1 MTIKDENLSDGIF
14 ILVLY
19 ITVKKW
25 YVNKRWLYHQL
36 FFVLFYSG
44 RRPSYMILNSPYT
57 CTQFLIVTVYFF
69 IASNVAK
76 YKALR
81 MAVSLGKTLL

>member
-1 MTIKDENLSDGIF
+1 MIIKDENLSDGIF

-25 YVNKRWLYHQL
+25 YVNKRWLYHPL
-36 FFVLFYSG
+36 FFILLHSG
-44 RRPSYMILNSPYT
+44 SRPSYMILNSPYT
-57 CTQFLIVTVYFF
+57 CAQFRIVAVHFF
-69 IASNVAK
+69 IASNLAK

-81 MAVSLGKTLL
+81 RAVSLGKTLL